1 MRPFVLLATRSQ
13 DDAADGEYAAFLR
26 FGGLA
31 SDDLLRVRLESTT
44 MPDLDL
50 DGLSGVFVGGS
61 PFDASASSKSDA
73 QTRVEAEMSVLLDE
87 VVTRDFPFLGA
98 CYGVGTLGV
107 HQGGVIDTTY
117 GEPIGAVPIT
127 LTDEGVADPL
137 LAGLPR
143 RFDAYV
149 GHKEACRVLPS
160 TATLLASSPACP
172 VQMFRVRTNLYATQ
186 FHPELDVDGI
196 VGRIRT
202 YSGYGY
208 FPPAELEEVVA
219 RVRATD
225 VSVPP
230 RILAA
235 FVRRY
240 ARA

>member
-1 MRPFVLLATRSQ
+1 MRPFVLLATRAE
-13 DDAADGEYAAFLR
+13 DDAADAEYAAFLR

-31 SDDLLRVRLESTT
+31 PGELRRVRLESTP

-50 DGLSGVFVGGS
+50 DGLSGIFVGGS
-61 PFDASASSKSDA
+61 PYDASASSKSEA
-73 QTRVEAEMSVLLDE
+73 QVRVEAEMSALLDE
-87 VVTRDFPFLGA
+87 VVAGDVPFLGA

-117 GEPIGAVPIT
+117 GEPIGAVQIS
-127 LTDEGVADPL
+127 LTDDGVADPL
-137 LAGLPR
+137 LAGLPPV
-143 RFDAYV
+143 FDAYV
-149 GHKEACRVLPS
+149 GHKEACRVLPG
-160 TATLLASSPACP
+160 TATLLASSPTCP
-172 VQMFRVRTNLYATQ
+172 VEMFRVRRNLYATQ

-202 YSGYGY
+202 YADYGY
-208 FPPAELEEVVA
+208 FPPAELAEVVA
-219 RVRATD
+219 RVRATE

-240 ARA
+240 ARD